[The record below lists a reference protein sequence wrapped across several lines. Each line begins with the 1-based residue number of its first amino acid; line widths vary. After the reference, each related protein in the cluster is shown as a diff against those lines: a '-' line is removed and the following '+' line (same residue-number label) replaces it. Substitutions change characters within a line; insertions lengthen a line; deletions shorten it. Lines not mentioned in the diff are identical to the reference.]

1 MSINKFTPFL
11 PDIKIFCINSDSQI
25 QSFAINIFR
34 LTYYIINIFTIFS
47 LLKERLRM
55 AKNTMARR
63 LGVPQRDIDW
73 FAPRFD
79 KWIN

>member
-1 MSINKFTPFL
+1 
-11 PDIKIFCINSDSQI
+11 
-25 QSFAINIFR
+25 
-34 LTYYIINIFTIFS
+34 
-47 LLKERLRM
+47 M

-63 LGVPQRDIDW
+63 LGLPQRDIDW